1 MQPEAPGLT
10 HRKYDGGGCALVRAP
25 RTAGTPMLQT
35 FNAAPQAANT
45 TVLFFG
51 AVGDQL
57 GRSHR
62 LHLPPGGVSASELRR
77 LLSAQLPQAEA
88 ALTAPGVRMAV
99 DKVLTAGDVHV
110 QAGAE
115 VAFFSAF
122 SGG

>member
-1 MQPEAPGLT
+1 
-10 HRKYDGGGCALVRAP
+10 
-25 RTAGTPMLQT
+25 MLET
-35 FNAAPQAANT
+35 VTVAPQAALANT

-62 LHLPPGGVSASELRR
+62 IHIPAGGVSASGLRNI
-77 LLSAQLPQAEA
+77 LFTQIAEAEA
-88 ALTAPGVRMAV
+88 ALSAPGVRMAV
-99 DKVLTAGDVHV
+99 DQVLTSGDVHIHP
-110 QAGAE
+110 GAE

>member
-1 MQPEAPGLT
+1 MLET
-10 HRKYDGGGCALVRAP
+10 V
-25 RTAGTPMLQT
+25 TA
-35 FNAAPQAANT
+35 NPQAAPPNT

-62 LHLPPGGVSASELRR
+62 VHLPVGGVSASELRAM
-77 LLSAQLPQAEA
+77 LFAQLAEAEA
-88 ALTAPGVRMAV
+88 ALSAPGVRMAV
-99 DKVLTAGDVHV
+99 DQVLTTGDVHI
-110 QAGAE
+110 QRGAE